1 MKEVINQFFKKT
13 HIENK
18 EEYDFLVVKEN
29 FIIWDFTVEEN
40 GITGKNEYILVKKF
54 DINKKHEFHGEVA
67 SNLRKMLIK
76 DELIPKIHG
85 DPVIL
90 MFVLKTGNRIN
101 IPIGSN
107 NTFRD
112 AAILF
117 FKKVNI
123 DDISLIE
130 NIFFLYKAKKLDIN
144 DNKTLE
150 EIGITK
156 FAQIWVIE
164 AHHCI

>member
-54 DINKKHEFHGEVA
+54 DINKKHEIHGEVA

-117 FKKVNI
+117 FKKI
-123 DDISLIE
+123 M
-130 NIFFLYKAKKLDIN
+130 
-144 DNKTLE
+144 
-150 EIGITK
+150 
-156 FAQIWVIE
+156 
-164 AHHCI
+164 